1 MIDWTNHADDLVA
14 AYVLGAVT
22 PEEAARVEAHLATCA
37 QCRLLE
43 RELREVEASLPLLAG
58 DAAPPPVL
66 KSRLMAAIADEPPGQ
81 RLPTAP
87 VATLATPRPHPDA
100 EEAPPAPVTP
110 VPLRPGWRTSRL
122 WPLLAAA
129 VLAVILVAVV
139 VWRAT
144 TLTQTTPTREYAMKG
159 TSALPS
165 VTGKL
170 SYYKSDQR
178 LVVDLSGL
186 KQIPANKVY
195 EMWLIRGTSVVKGV
209 KTFQPAT
216 NGTAHL
222 TLTGYAVQTFTLSG
236 LTIEHAPG
244 ASTPTLPIVALA
256 KLTG

>member
-43 RELREVEASLPLLAG
+43 RDLREVEASLPLLAE
-58 DAAPPPVL
+58 DAAPPPEL
-66 KSRLMAAIADEPPGQ
+66 KSRLMAAIVDEPPGQ
-81 RLPTAP
+81 GLPTASI
-87 VATLATPRPHPDA
+87 ATLTPPRPDA

-144 TLTQTTPTREYAMKG
+144 TLTETTPTREYAMTG

-165 VTGKL
+165 VRGKL
-170 SYYKSDQR
+170 YYYKSDQR

-209 KTFQPAT
+209 KTFQPGA

-222 TLTGYAVQTFTLSG
+222 TLTSYAVQTFTLSG
-236 LTIEHAPG
+236 LTIERAPG